1 MSLNLVDYQARLL
14 YERNSL
20 GWPNALP
27 WEELEEESRN
37 IYRHY
42 IEEKN
47 NRNTSTSGSPT
58 K

>member
-1 MSLNLVDYQARLL
+1 MSQSSTDYQARLL

-20 GWPNALP
+20 GWSNALP

-47 NRNTSTSGSPT
+47 NRNTFTT
-58 K
+58 KN